1 MIVRATKINTQLSS
15 NPKILSKIG
24 NIKYRLNHSNQSA
37 TRLVQQIQKNTFQ
50 MLVCRLYLAHLL
62 PVSCYVC
69 LQHMQ
74 NAPKDSSVV
83 PTIVVSRS
91 AGFATWRMT
100 AGTAQTKQTALPL
113 TFRQLV
119 AVSGSPEFVH

>member
-1 MIVRATKINTQLSS
+1 MTKRVTKISTQLSS

-24 NIKYRLNHSNQSA
+24 NVKYRLNHSNQSA
-37 TRLVQQIQKNTFQ
+37 SQLVQQIQKITLQ
-50 MLVCRLYLAHLL
+50 MLVCHLYLSHLL

-119 AVSGSPEFVH
+119 AVSGIPEFIY